1 MTKHELKAKVTEW
14 KELKALAEE
23 LAAEMGAIEDELKA
37 EMTAQDT
44 EELVIDIFKIRWTSI
59 TSTRLDTTALKK
71 ALPEIA
77 ERFTKTTQSRRFT
90 IA

>member
-1 MTKHELKAKVTEW
+1 MTKQELKAKVTEW

-23 LAAEMGAIEDELKA
+23 LAAEMGAIEDELKV

-44 EELVIDIFKIRWTSI
+44 EEMVIDIFKIRWTSI

>member
-1 MTKHELKAKVTEW
+1 MTKQEIKAKVTEW

-37 EMTAQDT
+37 EMTAQNT
-44 EELVIDIFKIRWTSI
+44 EEMVIDIFKIRWTFI

-71 ALPEIA
+71 ALPDIA